1 LGSIWAS
8 LSDMMVTILNTFYN
22 FTGSYGMAIIILT
35 VIIRILLH
43 PLSHKQMVSM
53 QKMQKL
59 QPRIKTLQ
67 EKYKDD
73 KETLNREIMTMYKE
87 NKVNPAAG
95 CLPLLVQLPIL
106 ILLFRVLLKLQYPG
120 TSNLFLGIQLNGSV
134 LSTLAAALGQ
144 ASAEGVR
151 VGFGT
156 VLSALSANPEGLL
169 NFGFYVP
176 NLILLIVISGLTWL
190 QQKMTSTGGNPQM
203 AMMSWFM
210 PIFLTFICLSLQGGV
225 LLYWGASSLIGV
237 AQQWWVMHKT
247 KVEMQEKPAVYKD
260 KPAGTQSGKQK

>member
-1 LGSIWAS
+1 
-8 LSDMMVTILNTFYN
+8 MMVTILNTFYS

-67 EKYKDD
+67 EK
-73 KETLNREIMTMYKE
+73 YKE

-156 VLSALSANPEGLL
+156 VLSALSENPEGLL